1 VIGLTAGLAAPFI
14 GAGIGAAL
22 TTFGVTGAAGVSTF
36 MASAGGVALIT
47 TGGVLT
53 GGGVSLCNKLRKT
66 WLTHILPQACL
77 VSR

>member
-1 VIGLTAGLAAPFI
+1 MHLAGGAVIGLTAGLAAPFI

-22 TTFGVTGAAGVSTF
+22 TTFGVTGAAGVGTF

-53 GGGVSLCNKLRKT
+53 GGGISNLQRNVTRIVHLQSG
-66 WLTHILPQACL
+66 
-77 VSR
+77 